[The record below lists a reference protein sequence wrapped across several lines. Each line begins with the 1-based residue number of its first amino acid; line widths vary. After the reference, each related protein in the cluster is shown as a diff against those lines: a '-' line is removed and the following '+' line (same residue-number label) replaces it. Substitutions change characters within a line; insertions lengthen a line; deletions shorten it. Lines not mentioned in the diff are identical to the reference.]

1 MSVANMRLQLPHGR
15 AMWVGRRP
23 NGGLAIQQGT
33 SRILLSEA
41 ELPIVL
47 DAIDELMNE
56 PTRKNTP

>member
-1 MSVANMRLQLPHGR
+1 MTAQMRLQLPHGR

-23 NGGLAIQQGT
+23 NGGLGLQQGT

-47 DAIDELMNE
+47 AAIEQVMNE